1 MSLLELLSV
10 LFSAAGV
17 WLTGRRAVLCWP
29 VMLVASVLYGVV
41 FWRAHLYADTVLQG
55 VFAALSLYGW
65 WRWLRGVRDEGAVQ
79 VIQPPQGVMVRGV
92 VLSLAAGVLLG
103 GVLQTWTDDPNPLMD
118 ALLSTFSILGQVW
131 MARRYLASWLIW
143 LGVDVLYT
151 GLFVVRELYLTAGL
165 YAVFVALAVA
175 GWLQW
180 RAVCV
185 ITERGKPPFE

>member
-79 VIQPPQGVMVRGV
+79 VTQPPQGVMVRGV

-175 GWLQW
+175 GWVQW

-185 ITERGKPPFE
+185 ITEPGKPPFE

>member
-55 VFAALSLYGW
+55 VFATLSLYGW

-131 MARRYLASWLIW
+131 MARRYLACWLIW

-165 YAVFVALAVA
+165 YAVFVALAVV

-185 ITERGKPPFE
+185 ITEPGKPPFE

>member
-1 MSLLELLSV
+1 MSLLELLAV

-41 FWRAHLYADTVLQG
+41 FWRAHLYADAALQG

-65 WRWLRGVRDEGAVQ
+65 WRWLRGVRDEGAVR

-92 VLSLAAGVLLG
+92 VLSVAAGVLLG

-118 ALLSTFSILGQVW
+118 ALLSTFSILGQMW

-165 YAVFVALAVA
+165 YAAFVGLAVA

-185 ITERGKPPFE
+185 ITEPEKPPFE

>member
-1 MSLLELLSV
+1 MSLLELLAV
-10 LFSAAGV
+10 LFSATGV

-41 FWRAHLYADTVLQG
+41 FWRAHLYADAALQG

-92 VLSLAAGVLLG
+92 VLSVAAGVLLG

-118 ALLSTFSILGQVW
+118 ALLSTFSILGQMW

-165 YAVFVALAVA
+165 YAAFVGLAVA

-185 ITERGKPPFE
+185 ITEPEKPPFE

>member
-1 MSLLELLSV
+1 MSLLELLAV

-41 FWRAHLYADTVLQG
+41 FWRAHLYADAALQG

-92 VLSLAAGVLLG
+92 VLSVATGVLLG

-118 ALLSTFSILGQVW
+118 ALLSTFSILGQMW

-165 YAVFVALAVA
+165 YAAFVGLAVA

-185 ITERGKPPFE
+185 ITEPEKPPFE

>member
-1 MSLLELLSV
+1 MSLLEFLAV

-17 WLTGRRAVLCWP
+17 WLTGRRTVLCWP
-29 VMLVASVLYGVV
+29 VMLVASVLYGAV
-41 FWRAHLYADTVLQG
+41 FWQAHLYADTALQG

-65 WRWLRGVRDEGAVQ
+65 WGWLHGVQDDGAVQ
-79 VIQPPQGVMVRGV
+79 VVQPPRGIMVRGV
-92 VLSLAAGVLLG
+92 VLSVAAGVLLG

-131 MARRYLASWLIW
+131 MARRYLACWLIW

-165 YAVFVALAVA
+165 YAAFVGLAVA
-175 GWLQW
+175 GWVQW

-185 ITERGKPPFE
+185 ITEPGNPPFE